1 MNNLKSSICLFPEFY
16 THRDWW
22 WFTTFTAISIVNT
35 KPANKRL
42 SRFFFFCPV
51 PFAFVFTFTSWYL
64 MVLYYC
70 WLRYGKAGR
79 QQTPSLLTPRPGEQV
94 VVWSHAAN
102 ITTNNNNKIV
112 TTIIRLFRVDIN
124 RVPIPNTI
132 ICEWWASDTSIAG
145 HHLPFLLW
153 NQRYSV
159 VVVLV
164 DSHRIYGVSNEQ
176 IHFLYIGYIP
186 IYHKG

>member
-1 MNNLKSSICLFPEFY
+1 MVIYLHCHFNCKHHSQQTRDCLASSSSAPSPSPSFSPLP
-16 THRDWW
+16 HG
-22 WFTTFTAISIVNT
+22 
-35 KPANKRL
+35 
-42 SRFFFFCPV
+42 
-51 PFAFVFTFTSWYL
+51 TSWYYIIVDL
-64 MVLYYC
+64 GMA
-70 WLRYGKAGR
+70 RQQ

-159 VVVLV
+159 VIVFLV

-186 IYHKG
+186 IYHKGKLFNFNWV